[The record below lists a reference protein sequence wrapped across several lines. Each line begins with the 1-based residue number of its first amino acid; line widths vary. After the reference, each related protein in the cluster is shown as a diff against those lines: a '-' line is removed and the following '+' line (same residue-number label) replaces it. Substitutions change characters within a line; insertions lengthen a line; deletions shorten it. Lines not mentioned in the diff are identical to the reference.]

1 MFVKNSLCG
10 LANLKIATGVQG
22 KVLTYMS
29 HGLPV
34 ICSSNVAKNFGTSVL
49 TYKENSDLINKL
61 ISLKNSKVKSN
72 LYSKKSIKFS
82 KNFYWKKVSLKYFK
96 LLKF

>member
-1 MFVKNSLCG
+1 MKKKDIEVLGQKKNISVYVKNSLCG

-22 KVLTYMS
+22 KVFYMS

-49 TYKENSDLINKL
+49 TYKENSDLINRL
-61 ISLKNSKVKSN
+61 I
-72 LYSKKSIKFS
+72 F
-82 KNFYWKKVSLKYFK
+82 
-96 LLKF
+96 